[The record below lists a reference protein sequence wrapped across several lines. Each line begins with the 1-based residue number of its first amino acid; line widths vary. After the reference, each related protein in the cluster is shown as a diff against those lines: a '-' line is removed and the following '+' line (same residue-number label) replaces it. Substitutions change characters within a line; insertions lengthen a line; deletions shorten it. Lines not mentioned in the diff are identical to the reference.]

1 MRMPFFADLA
11 VFNDFSRVVDPQVF
25 QPADQDSWLGM
36 SDVVDSTAAIAEGR
50 YKSVNMAGV
59 AVISA
64 LMNSLRHRDF
74 PFVFGGDGASFI
86 VPANDAAA
94 ASAALTA
101 TAAWVAEELG
111 LKLRIGLV
119 PIAAIRAI
127 GLDLTIA
134 RYAVSN
140 EAAYAVIS
148 GGGLAWAETQI
159 KAGHFA
165 LAPAPGSRPDLT
177 GLSCR
182 WQPMQASNGTIL
194 SLIVQQAP
202 GATQPA
208 FAAIVHDV
216 LRELERKDR
225 HGHPVPVMGPGFR
238 WPPGGLALEARA
250 SAGRLGRW
258 PRQARLW
265 AETLLAL
272 VLFRTGRRL
281 GGFHPGNYRRQ
292 IALNSDYRKFDDGLR
307 MTVDCDTPTADRI
320 ETLLEAAKQAALVR
334 YGTHRQTAALMTC
347 IVPSIEAND
356 HLHFIDGAGGGY
368 AMAARALK
376 AA

>member
-1 MRMPFFADLA
+1 MPFFADLA
-11 VFNDFSRVVDPQVF
+11 VFDDFSRVVDPQVF

-50 YKSVNMAGV
+50 YKSVNMAGA

-74 PFVFGGDGASFI
+74 PFVFGGDGASFV
-86 VPANDAAA
+86 VPATETAA

-101 TAAWVAEELG
+101 TAAWVKEELG

-119 PIAAIRAI
+119 PIAAIRAV

-134 RYAVSN
+134 RYAASN

-208 FAAIVHDV
+208 FAAIVRDV
-216 LRELERKDR
+216 LAELERKDR
-225 HGHPVPVMGPGFR
+225 QGHPVPVMGPSFR

-272 VLFRTGRRL
+272 ALFRTGQRL
-281 GGFHPGNYRRQ
+281 GGFYPGKYRRQ

-307 MTVDCDTPTADRI
+307 MTVDCDIPTADRI